1 MHNFEVLFDHSEA
14 GGVED
19 AALAGYGR
27 LTFPVA
33 PLDRPW
39 IYSNFVQS
47 LDGIVSLRGKYG
59 SGSAIAQSEED
70 RWLMDALRAHTD
82 ALIMGINSLVE
93 ERYYMGGHGR
103 GPVFKIADPE
113 MLKLRERLGRGRQK
127 NIFLTNSA
135 TIRLCEYRVFD
146 GELVDAYV
154 VTTRA
159 GADRLRAQRHPTV
172 KIIEAGEWPRLDLAL
187 AIRKIHQELGV
198 RYLLCE
204 GGPTLYG
211 SMARAGL
218 IDEKFVTV
226 APVEVGQMAPS
237 EQEMT
242 EFDKTRVRPTTFGG
256 QGFTKDN
263 LSRWTW
269 ISSRRVGDHEFNR
282 YRKKELG
289 VGG

>member
-1 MHNFEVLFDHSEA
+1 MHNFEVLFDHSEP

-19 AALAGYGR
+19 SALASYGR
-27 LTFPVA
+27 LSFPA
-33 PLDRPW
+33 PPADRPW

-47 LDGIVSLRGKYG
+47 LDGITSLRGKHG
-59 SGSAIAQSEED
+59 SGGTIAQSEED
-70 RWLMDALRAHTD
+70 RWLMDALRAHAD
-82 ALIMGINSLVE
+82 AVIIGINSLVE
-93 ERYYMGGHGR
+93 ERFYMGSHGR
-103 GPVFKIADPE
+103 GPVFKIADAE
-113 MLKLRERLGRGRQK
+113 MLKLRERLGHGRQK
-127 NIFLTNSA
+127 NIFVTNSA
-135 TIRLCEYRVFD
+135 TIQLAEYRVFD

-154 VTTRA
+154 VTTRS
-159 GADRLRAQRHPTV
+159 GADRLRARKHPTV
-172 KIIEAGEWPRLDLAL
+172 KIIEAGEWPRLDLKVAV
-187 AIRKIHQELGV
+187 RKIHQELGV

-242 EFDKTRVRPTTFGG
+242 EFDKTRIRPTTFAG
-256 QGFTKDN
+256 QGFTRETMT
-263 LSRWTW
+263 RWTW
-269 ISSRRVGDHEFNR
+269 LSCRRVGDHEFNR

-289 VGG
+289 VRS